1 MTTCGI
7 FTFPSPS
14 ETWNHVECHPK
25 IFKHSL
31 VGQNFTLGHV
41 AEENDH
47 GSYVQGDGRG
57 EEGDIWKSDKLI
69 VNDDD
74 VVGSNDS

>member
-7 FTFPSPS
+7 LTFPTPS

-31 VGQNFTLGHV
+31 VRQNFTLRHV

-57 EEGDIWKSDKLI
+57 EEGNIWKSDKLI

-74 VVGSNDS
+74 IVGSNDS